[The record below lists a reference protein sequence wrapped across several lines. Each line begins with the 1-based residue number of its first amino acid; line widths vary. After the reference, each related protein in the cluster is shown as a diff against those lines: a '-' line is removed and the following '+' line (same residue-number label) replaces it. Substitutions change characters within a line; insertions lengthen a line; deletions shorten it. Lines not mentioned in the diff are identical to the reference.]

1 MKKIKLRIEKYTSK
15 KYDKTIIEIKEEDNI
30 NKYIELDE
38 VIFKEIQDICN
49 QNIYI
54 IQYPRIINTEKTTA
68 VSYGVLSQIQ
78 DELNIL
84 HKYSTKG
91 GSSGSP
97 ILNLSNYKLIG
108 IHKEDHKFEFNKG
121 TYLKYPINE
130 YLNNINIINKNKEI
144 KNKKN
149 EINIT
154 LKIKKYDIN
163 HTIYFLD
170 NTYGKYDFGD
180 KLVEHYHDNL
190 KEINEK
196 NTELYIYNKKDKY
209 SKYFKPE
216 KEGIYEIKK
225 YNINITDCSFMFSD
239 CKNI

>member
-1 MKKIKLRIEKYTSK
+1 M
-15 KYDKTIIEIKEEDNI
+15 
-30 NKYIELDE
+30 
-38 VIFKEIQDICN
+38 
-49 QNIYI
+49 
-54 IQYPRIINTEKTTA
+54 P
-68 VSYGVLSQIQ
+68 
-78 DELNIL
+78 
-84 HKYSTKG
+84 

-97 ILNLSNYKLIG
+97 ILNISNNKVIG
-108 IHKEDHKFEFNKG
+108 IHKEDTKFEFNKR

-190 KEINEK
+190 KELNEK
-196 NTELYIYNKKDKY
+196 NTELYIY
-209 SKYFKPE
+209 
-216 KEGIYEIKK
+216 I
-225 YNINITDCSFMFSD
+225 
-239 CKNI
+239 